1 MGEKNSLLSTREA
14 AEIAGYSARHIQGMI
29 KKGKLSA
36 TRDDGGNYLIE
47 KSEFYRV
54 FPDAHNKRSNA
65 NSGDDSARIV
75 LEKEVQHLKE
85 MLSEKSKQ
93 NEFLHK
99 QLEMATTEKSM
110 LLDTLNSNQKLLE
123 HSSTKKR
130 KRLLGIF

>member
-54 FPDAHNKRSNA
+54 FPDAHNKRSTA
-65 NSGDDSARIV
+65 NSCDDSTRIV

-85 MLSEKSKQ
+85 MLAEKSKQ

-99 QLEMATTEKSM
+99 QLEVATTEKTM
-110 LLDTLNSNQKLLE
+110 LMETLSSNQKLLE

>member
-1 MGEKNSLLSTREA
+1 MEERNSLLSTREA
-14 AEIAGYSARHIQGMI
+14 AEISGYSSRHIQNMI

-54 FPDAHNKRSNA
+54 FPDAHNKRSDA
-65 NSGDDSARIV
+65 NNSDKSSRIV

-85 MLSEKSKQ
+85 MLAEKSKQ

-99 QLEMATTEKSM
+99 RLEMATTEKLM
-110 LLDTLNSNQKLLE
+110 LMETLNNNQKFLINQN
-123 HSSTKKR
+123 KR
-130 KRLLGIF
+130 KKILGIF